1 MVRVLTGLALVIS
14 LMFGG
19 SAMAQERELLGS
31 FRDWNAFRDSLD
43 GQAFCYAVSIPE
55 QARLSRRGRQRGEVF
70 FFVSHLPARNIANQP
85 EAILGYPVDEG
96 STPTIR
102 IGGDTFEMFGRGER
116 IYLLDEGETS
126 ALLSAMR
133 QGSRMIVNARSERGT
148 ESTDEYSLLG
158 ATAALESAAEA
169 CQ

>member
-1 MVRVLTGLALVIS
+1 MGRVLTGIALVI
-14 LMFGG
+14 LLAMGG

-43 GQAFCYAVSIPE
+43 GQPFCYAVSIPD

-70 FFVSHLPARNIANQP
+70 LFVSHLPARNIANQV

-102 IGGDTFEMFGRGER
+102 VGNESFDMFGRGER
-116 IYLLDEGETS
+116 IYLLDESDTPQ
-126 ALLSAMR
+126 LLSAMR
-133 QGSRMIVNARSERGT
+133 AGSRLIVNARSERGT